1 MEVDVP
7 VWFYGLDSTIYF
19 LSFVI
24 GLFLTMYFHRIH
36 ALSSEKRHQYL
47 YIGFLIL
54 SLGFSVLAVGSLYG
68 YAKFLTCEGD
78 CSLQSFDTAFSFED
92 FSYLAYFGFSIAGY
106 VMLIFAY
113 SDENVKFMK
122 IFVISFLAYLIIMGV
137 FLTVKRSF
145 RVWYSYGEYFHLTSL
160 VMMMFILFR
169 TFVNYTGGKSTNS
182 FLVMFSFLLMSGFHF
197 FYLFTFISEFYVL
210 AHAFLMGAFVILL
223 VMTLRVK
230 K

>member
-7 VWFYGLDSTIYF
+7 VWFYGLDSTVYL

-24 GLFLTMYFHRIH
+24 GFLLTMYFHKIH

-54 SLGFSVLAVGSLYG
+54 SLGFSVLTVGTLFG
-68 YAKFLTCEGD
+68 YAKFLTCVGD
-78 CSLQSFDTAFSFED
+78 CSLESFDTAFSFED
-92 FSYLAYFGFSIAGY
+92 FSYLAYFGFSIAAY

-113 SDENVKFMK
+113 SDENVKFMRW
-122 IFVISFLAYLIIMGV
+122 FVVAFLAYLIVMGL

-160 VMMMFILFR
+160 VMTMFILFR
-169 TFVNYTGGKSTNS
+169 TFVNYTGGKSMNS
-182 FLVMFSFLLMSGFHF
+182 FLVMFSFLLMAGFHF
-197 FYLFTFISEFYVL
+197 LYLFSFISEFYML
-210 AHAFLMGAFVILL
+210 AHASLLGAFLVLL